1 MLAFLKKKSR
11 KKVPDSLLISPT
23 PSRSFE
29 IRDDTFGS
37 SGDQASEPV
46 VISYGTRD
54 GKYDVFSE
62 RLRQSCEEAGHECSF
77 ETIPDCGRRNACL
90 FKPTFIKMKLLTLGR
105 PVIWMDADG
114 VVRDRINLPDGNW
127 DIASLA
133 NDRSDDINEKA
144 VVCIAFRPTVAALR
158 FIEYWEELCSAFWLE
173 PGLDHRRFNYAREVL
188 AGQYNEIE
196 LHPSIEGKI
205 VRDVGASKEN
215 AF

>member
-1 MLAFLKKKSR
+1 M
-11 KKVPDSLLISPT
+11 LISPSPVRAFAISD
-23 PSRSFE
+23 PSFGAV
-29 IRDDTFGS
+29 DD
-37 SGDQASEPV
+37 QPLRPV
-46 VISYGTRD
+46 IISYGTRD

-62 RLRQSCEEAGHECSF
+62 RLRASCEATGHDCSF

-90 FKPTFIKMKLLTLGR
+90 FKPTFIRMKLLTLGR

-114 VVRDRINLPDGNW
+114 IVRDRLNLPDGEW

-133 NDRSDDINEKA
+133 NDRPDDINEKA

-158 FIEYWEELCSAFWLE
+158 FIEYWERLCAAYWLE
-173 PGLDHRRFNYAREVL
+173 PGLDHRRFNYARAALE
-188 AGQYNEIE
+188 GQFKEIE
-196 LHPSIEGKI
+196 LHPSVEGKI